1 MIQRFIELG
10 AGYSDLY
17 ELIETTQANA
27 HRVSKFLVLN
37 TTINGKKMS
46 SFAVTMNQ
54 TDPGQFQAIYICLEG
69 ITAGTSKRRELF
81 QELADKLQKT
91 IIELEVKSSNQ
102 FAEKELFFQ
111 YLTGILRMNR
121 YLPPWQ

>member
-91 IIELEVKSSNQ
+91 IIEIDVKSSNQ

>member
-91 IIELEVKSSNQ
+91 IIELDVKSSNQ

>member
-81 QELADKLQKT
+81 QELADK
-91 IIELEVKSSNQ
+91 
-102 FAEKELFFQ
+102 
-111 YLTGILRMNR
+111 
-121 YLPPWQ
+121 

>member
-17 ELIETTQANA
+17 ELIETTQANS
-27 HRVSKFLVLN
+27 HRVSRFLVLN
-37 TTINGKKMS
+37 TTINGNKMS

-69 ITAGTSKRRELF
+69 ISAGASKRRELF
-81 QELADKLQKT
+81 QELADKLQKK
-91 IIELEVKSSNQ
+91 IIELDVKSSNQ
-102 FAEKELFFQ
+102 FAEKELYFQ

>member
-27 HRVSKFLVLN
+27 HRVSRFLILN
-37 TTINGKKMS
+37 TTINERKMS
-46 SFAVTMNQ
+46 SFAVTMNP
-54 TDPGQFQAIYICLEG
+54 TDPGHFQAIYLCLEG
-69 ITAGTSKRRELF
+69 ISSGSSKRRELF
-81 QELADKLQKT
+81 EDLAKKLEKS
-91 IIELEVKSSNQ
+91 IIELDVKSSSQ
-102 FAEKELFFQ
+102 FAEKELYFQ